1 MVTVVGTVVGG
12 GGGVGGGGVGGGVG
26 GGAGG
31 GFTVVGAVVVFLVEA
46 AVLVRAVGAV
56 VLGVVAV
63 VSEAC
68 ILRVSE
74 DGAGVESFESLTRKA
89 MATPAAAAANSS
101 SAASSSG
108 SGTRRRPR
116 PPGLLG
122 GMMRVGASLSVVG

>member
-12 GGGVGGGGVGGGVG
+12 GGGVGGGVVGGGVG

-31 GFTVVGAVVVFLVEA
+31 GFTVVGAVVVFSVEA

-56 VLGVVAV
+56 VLGVVV
-63 VSEAC
+63 PVSEAC
-68 ILRVSE
+68 VFRVSE
-74 DGAGVESFESLTRKA
+74 DGDGVESFESPTRKA

-101 SAASSSG
+101 SPASSSG
-108 SGTRRRPR
+108 SGTGRRG
-116 PPGLLG
+116 PPGLPG